1 MRLAAGLGVALGA
14 LGWAPDT
21 GLAAHQQV
29 PPPRI
34 SGRVVDA
41 ATGEGVE
48 GASVTLVR
56 LDTTAAVASSAENP
70 TRIEVATDAAG
81 LFHVERAHDGA
92 YELTVA
98 HLAYGSFSQPLVL
111 TDEDPISLRVVLSHS
126 AIALSPVVVEAAT
139 RESRLSRARGRALR
153 RVTSEELAPVA
164 RTGIHLVGAL
174 AQLLPGMRAQSG
186 RSQPGELV
194 CLEFRNPVSLSAGG
208 CLAPVVVVDNVRQAN
223 ALVTLN
229 TLPITDVKSV
239 EAVPPGEAGVR
250 YGADSRFGVVV
261 IETFSGGAFL
271 DRADVPIGRRTYD
284 WSLESRPYDWSRAL
298 AVAAA
303 ANAAGLL
310 VGYAV
315 SGRCLE
321 FDGLTNHFSNPKCG
335 ATANAGARLALY
347 ATPSV
352 GVGLAVGRA
361 GRTSLSSGSAWKNAV
376 ASAVVSAPGIVLA
389 LTNEEDGFTGSRAI
403 GVFMTVVAAPV
414 AAVLADRLFRRRSG
428 PA

>member
-14 LGWAPDT
+14 LGWASDT
-21 GLAAHQQV
+21 GLAAHQQT

-92 YELTVA
+92 YELTIA
-98 HLAYGSFSQPLVL
+98 HLAYGSFSEPLVL
-111 TDEDPISLRVVLSHS
+111 TDEDPISLRVALSHS

-186 RSQPGELV
+186 RSQPGELD
-194 CLEFRNPVSLSAGG
+194 R
-208 CLAPVVVVDNVRQAN
+208 
-223 ALVTLN
+223 
-229 TLPITDVKSV
+229 KSV
-239 EAVPPGEAGVR
+239 V
-250 YGADSRFGVVV
+250 
-261 IETFSGGAFL
+261 
-271 DRADVPIGRRTYD
+271 
-284 WSLESRPYDWSRAL
+284 
-298 AVAAA
+298 
-303 ANAAGLL
+303 
-310 VGYAV
+310 
-315 SGRCLE
+315 
-321 FDGLTNHFSNPKCG
+321 
-335 ATANAGARLALY
+335 
-347 ATPSV
+347 
-352 GVGLAVGRA
+352 
-361 GRTSLSSGSAWKNAV
+361 
-376 ASAVVSAPGIVLA
+376 
-389 LTNEEDGFTGSRAI
+389 
-403 GVFMTVVAAPV
+403 
-414 AAVLADRLFRRRSG
+414 
-428 PA
+428 